1 MTKITGYLFLVILF
15 FIIGYSGHDMWDG
28 VVTSYGHEVNDISG
42 SRASMLAHG
51 WYLQHFLDLILF
63 ELASNLQITFF
74 QISSATSLVLI
85 GLMAREVM
93 LLSKK
98 IFFLEDFFAKI
109 AFCLFIIFPVW
120 QIFFSS
126 IHIIFIFCILL
137 GVVGT
142 RYIHTEHLLLK
153 QCIGYLFILLSFQLS
168 SMLVFIPILSY
179 VYESNKRYINQIS
192 LPSKLT
198 WFIFSLSVVVFALRQ
213 IIFPQVNEISGAYNQ
228 LINPFSSP
236 ESFKLVLGGILS
248 YSTFLILLLPLSFL
262 FLSNMLLIKSYLKE
276 FYKKIYANRSTLFLL
291 VILLVASVFSYVMVG
306 KYSMLSAEYVMQWE
320 MRHSILLAP
329 VVPIF
334 IAWLFQMVS
343 LDYPRSS
350 RDNVF
355 IILTML
361 LSLAFLLIGVASKLN
376 RHEFE
381 AQFISSLKSQEITPG
396 TVYLV
401 LDSTS
406 VNTTPLMRAYELNNL
421 FYRAF
426 GSIEYDV
433 SFVSKGSKILE
444 HKGYTKD
451 ERDLLTLAQSRSK
464 DMWLMEM
471 YDPSNTKCKSIISME
486 IKDFSGNLNVIKNS
500 LGLGN
505 GKLTFALDSTQCFEQ
520 KTKL

>member
-28 VVTSYGHEVNDISG
+28 VIASYGFEVNDISG

-51 WYLQHFLDLILF
+51 WYLQHFLHLILF

-153 QCIGYLFILLSFQLS
+153 QCIGYLFIILSFQLS

-198 WFIFSLSVVVFALRQ
+198 WFIFSLSVIVFALRQ
-213 IIFPQVNEISGAYNQ
+213 IIFPSVNEISGSYNQ
-228 LINPFSSP
+228 LINPFSSL
-236 ESFKLVLGGILS
+236 ESFKLVISGLLS

-262 FLSNMLLIKSYLKE
+262 FLTNMFLIKSYLKE
-276 FYKKIYANRSTLFLL
+276 LYKKLYDNWPTFFLL
-291 VILLVASVFSYVMVG
+291 VILLGGSVFTYIMVG
-306 KYSMLSAEYVMQWE
+306 KASMLTTQYVMQWE

-329 VVPIF
+329 VAAIF
-334 IAWLFQMVS
+334 IAWLFQMIS
-343 LDYPRSS
+343 LDSPRSLRS
-350 RDNVF
+350 NIF

-361 LSLAFLLIGVASKLN
+361 ISVTFLFIGVASKLN

-381 AQFISSLKSQEITPG
+381 TQLFSLLESQEISPG
-396 TVYLV
+396 TVYFV

-406 VNTTPLMRAYELNNL
+406 ENLTPIMRPYELNYL
-421 FYRAF
+421 FYRVYKN
-426 GSIEYDV
+426 INYNV
-433 SFVSKGSKILE
+433 SFVSKDSKALE
-444 HKGYTKD
+444 QKGHAKEERDQLSLVQSQSKD
-451 ERDLLTLAQSRSK
+451 E
-464 DMWLMEM
+464 WLMEI

-486 IKDFSGNLNVIKNS
+486 INDFSGNLNVIKNS

>member
-1 MTKITGYLFLVILF
+1 
-15 FIIGYSGHDMWDG
+15 
-28 VVTSYGHEVNDISG
+28 
-42 SRASMLAHG
+42 
-51 WYLQHFLDLILF
+51 
-63 ELASNLQITFF
+63 
-74 QISSATSLVLI
+74 
-85 GLMAREVM
+85 MAREV
-93 LLSKK
+93 LFLSKK
-98 IFFLEDFFAKI
+98 IFYLEDFFANI
-109 AFCLFIIFPVW
+109 SFCLFIIFPVW

-179 VYESNKRYINQIS
+179 VYGSNKRYINQIS

-406 VNTTPLMRAYELNNL
+406 VNTTPLMRAYELNYL
-421 FYRAF
+421 FYRAYKN
-426 GSIEYDV
+426 INYNV
-433 SFVSKGSKILE
+433 SFVSKDSKALE
-444 HKGYTKD
+444 QKGYAEE
-451 ERDLLTLAQSRSK
+451 ERDQLTLAQSRSK
-464 DMWLMEM
+464 DMWLIEI
-471 YDPSNTKCKSIISME
+471 YDPSNTKCKSIVSME

>member
-1 MTKITGYLFLVILF
+1 MLQISKVTGYLFLVIIF
-15 FIIGYSGHDMWDG
+15 FTIVSSGHDMWDG
-28 VVTSYGHEVNDISG
+28 VITSYGFEANDISG
-42 SRASMLAHG
+42 SSVTMLAHG
-51 WYLQHFLDLILF
+51 WYLQHFLHLVLFDL
-63 ELASNLQITFF
+63 ADNLQVTFF
-74 QISSATSLVLI
+74 QISSFVSFVLI
-85 GLMAREVM
+85 ALMAREV
-93 LLSKK
+93 LFLSKK

-306 KYSMLSAEYVMQWE
+306 KYSKLSAEYVMQWE

-381 AQFISSLKSQEITPG
+381 AQFVSSLKSQEITPG

-406 VNTTPLMRAYELNNL
+406 VNTTPLMRAYELNYL
-421 FYRAF
+421 FYRV
-426 GSIEYDV
+426 Y
-433 SFVSKGSKILE
+433 
-444 HKGYTKD
+444 
-451 ERDLLTLAQSRSK
+451 
-464 DMWLMEM
+464 
-471 YDPSNTKCKSIISME
+471 
-486 IKDFSGNLNVIKNS
+486 KNI
-500 LGLGN
+500 N
-505 GKLTFALDSTQCFEQ
+505 YNN
-520 KTKL
+520 